1 MSSELSAKQTQAA
14 LLLARGDTVTTTAE
28 QVGVNRLTIHQWLRE
43 DDNFNAYLNSLKREL
58 VDAGRSAMRAS
69 IVTAID
75 TINQLMLS
83 STNDVVR
90 LNAAKEILDRA
101 GLANDKPIGSDDVLQ
116 LQQERNFGFSFQ
128 YHVNVLRNKNQNGRR
143 NLTDGWKFQLSQ
155 AKKEILLE
163 QGKIAQ
169 ARKPIDSVMST
180 IDKTNHNTRDTIAN
194 DLGWS
199 TGKVAMDD

>member
-1 MSSELSAKQTQAA
+1 M
-14 LLLARGDTVTTTAE
+14 
-28 QVGVNRLTIHQWLRE
+28 TIQQWLKK

-101 GLANDKPIGSDDVLQ
+101 GLANDKPIGSDDVSE
-116 LQQERNFGFSFQ
+116 LQQERNFGFSF
-128 YHVNVLRNKNQNGRR
+128 
-143 NLTDGWKFQLSQ
+143 
-155 AKKEILLE
+155 
-163 QGKIAQ
+163 
-169 ARKPIDSVMST
+169 
-180 IDKTNHNTRDTIAN
+180 
-194 DLGWS
+194 
-199 TGKVAMDD
+199 

>member
-1 MSSELSAKQTQAA
+1 MGKYQNLTKINTFTRIEKMSSELSAKQTQAA

-28 QVGVNRLTIHQWLRE
+28 QVGVNRMTVQQWLKK
-43 DDNFNAYLNSLKREL
+43 DDNFNAYLNSLKREF

-101 GLANDKPIGSDDVLQ
+101 GLANDKPIGSDNVAELK
-116 LQQERNFGFSFQ
+116 QEREFGFSF
-128 YHVNVLRNKNQNGRR
+128 
-143 NLTDGWKFQLSQ
+143 
-155 AKKEILLE
+155 
-163 QGKIAQ
+163 
-169 ARKPIDSVMST
+169 
-180 IDKTNHNTRDTIAN
+180 
-194 DLGWS
+194 
-199 TGKVAMDD
+199 

>member
-14 LLLARGDTVTTTAE
+14 LLLARGDTITTAAE
-28 QVGVNRLTIHQWLRE
+28 QIGVNRMTIQQWLKK

-101 GLANDKPIGSDDVLQ
+101 GLANDKPIGSDDVSK
-116 LQQERNFGFSFQ
+116 LQQEREFGFSF
-128 YHVNVLRNKNQNGRR
+128 
-143 NLTDGWKFQLSQ
+143 
-155 AKKEILLE
+155 
-163 QGKIAQ
+163 
-169 ARKPIDSVMST
+169 
-180 IDKTNHNTRDTIAN
+180 
-194 DLGWS
+194 
-199 TGKVAMDD
+199 

>member
-14 LLLARGDTVTTTAE
+14 LLLARGDTITTAAE
-28 QVGVNRLTIHQWLRE
+28 QIGVNRMTIQQWLKK
-43 DDNFNAYLNSLKREL
+43 DDNFNAYLNSLKREF

-101 GLANDKPIGSDDVLQ
+101 GLANDKPIGSDDVSK
-116 LQQERNFGFSFQ
+116 LQQEREFGFSF
-128 YHVNVLRNKNQNGRR
+128 
-143 NLTDGWKFQLSQ
+143 
-155 AKKEILLE
+155 
-163 QGKIAQ
+163 
-169 ARKPIDSVMST
+169 
-180 IDKTNHNTRDTIAN
+180 
-194 DLGWS
+194 
-199 TGKVAMDD
+199 

>member
-14 LLLARGDTVTTTAE
+14 LLLACGDTITTTAE
-28 QVGVNRLTIHQWLRE
+28 QIGVNRMTIQQWLKK
-43 DDNFNAYLNSLKREL
+43 DDNFNAYLNSLKREF

-101 GLANDKPIGSDDVLQ
+101 GLANDKPIGSDDVSKLH
-116 LQQERNFGFSFQ
+116 QEREFGFSF
-128 YHVNVLRNKNQNGRR
+128 
-143 NLTDGWKFQLSQ
+143 
-155 AKKEILLE
+155 
-163 QGKIAQ
+163 
-169 ARKPIDSVMST
+169 
-180 IDKTNHNTRDTIAN
+180 
-194 DLGWS
+194 
-199 TGKVAMDD
+199 

>member
-14 LLLARGDTVTTTAE
+14 LLLARGDTITTTAE
-28 QVGVNRLTIHQWLRE
+28 QIGVNRMTIQQWLKK
-43 DDNFNAYLNSLKREL
+43 DDNFNAYLNSLKREF

-101 GLANDKPIGSDDVLQ
+101 GLANDKPIGSDDVLK
-116 LQQERNFGFSFQ
+116 LQQEREFGFSF
-128 YHVNVLRNKNQNGRR
+128 
-143 NLTDGWKFQLSQ
+143 
-155 AKKEILLE
+155 
-163 QGKIAQ
+163 
-169 ARKPIDSVMST
+169 
-180 IDKTNHNTRDTIAN
+180 
-194 DLGWS
+194 
-199 TGKVAMDD
+199 

>member
-14 LLLARGDTVTTTAE
+14 LLLARGDTITTTAE
-28 QVGVNRLTIHQWLRE
+28 QIGVNRMTIQQWLKK
-43 DDNFNAYLNSLKREL
+43 DDNFNAYLNSLKREF

-101 GLANDKPIGSDDVLQ
+101 GLANDKPIGSDDVSKLH
-116 LQQERNFGFSFQ
+116 QEREFGFSF
-128 YHVNVLRNKNQNGRR
+128 
-143 NLTDGWKFQLSQ
+143 
-155 AKKEILLE
+155 
-163 QGKIAQ
+163 
-169 ARKPIDSVMST
+169 
-180 IDKTNHNTRDTIAN
+180 
-194 DLGWS
+194 
-199 TGKVAMDD
+199 

>member
-14 LLLARGDTVTTTAE
+14 LLLARGDTITTTAE
-28 QVGVNRLTIHQWLRE
+28 QIGVNRMTIQQWLKK
-43 DDNFNAYLNSLKREL
+43 DDNFNAYLNSLKREF

-101 GLANDKPIGSDDVLQ
+101 GLANDKPIGSDDVSK
-116 LQQERNFGFSFQ
+116 LQQEREFGFSF
-128 YHVNVLRNKNQNGRR
+128 
-143 NLTDGWKFQLSQ
+143 
-155 AKKEILLE
+155 
-163 QGKIAQ
+163 
-169 ARKPIDSVMST
+169 
-180 IDKTNHNTRDTIAN
+180 
-194 DLGWS
+194 
-199 TGKVAMDD
+199 

>member
-14 LLLARGDTVTTTAE
+14 LLLARGDTITTAAE
-28 QVGVNRLTIHQWLRE
+28 QIGVNRMTIQQWLKK
-43 DDNFNAYLNSLKREL
+43 DDNFNAYLNSLKREF

-101 GLANDKPIGSDDVLQ
+101 GLANDKPIGSDDVSQ
-116 LQQERNFGFSFQ
+116 LQQERNFGFSF
-128 YHVNVLRNKNQNGRR
+128 
-143 NLTDGWKFQLSQ
+143 
-155 AKKEILLE
+155 
-163 QGKIAQ
+163 
-169 ARKPIDSVMST
+169 
-180 IDKTNHNTRDTIAN
+180 
-194 DLGWS
+194 
-199 TGKVAMDD
+199 

>member
-1 MSSELSAKQTQAA
+1 MRIEKMSSELSAKQTQAA

-28 QVGVNRLTIHQWLRE
+28 QVGVNRMTVHQWLRE

-90 LNAAKEILDRA
+90 LN
-101 GLANDKPIGSDDVLQ
+101 S
-116 LQQERNFGFSFQ
+116 
-128 YHVNVLRNKNQNGRR
+128 
-143 NLTDGWKFQLSQ
+143 
-155 AKKEILLE
+155 
-163 QGKIAQ
+163 
-169 ARKPIDSVMST
+169 
-180 IDKTNHNTRDTIAN
+180 
-194 DLGWS
+194 
-199 TGKVAMDD
+199 